1 MKQPRPKVLTGRTHE
16 QPCGCGR
23 VYVTVNRLEGRLVEV
38 FARLGKSGG
47 CGAATMEAVGRL
59 LSAGLRCGVDAQI
72 LLKQVSGIQCHRS
85 PSCLDAVAEVLKAE
99 AATVAE
105 VTA

>member
-1 MKQPRPKVLTGRTHE
+1 MKQPRPKVLSGRTHE

-23 VYVTVNRLEGRLVEV
+23 VYVTVNLDAEGRPVEV

-59 LSAGLRCGVDAQI
+59 LSAGLRCGIDSQI
-72 LLKQVSGIQCHRS
+72 LLKQVSGIQCHRQ
-85 PSCLDAVAEVLKAE
+85 PSCLDAVAEVLKVE
-99 AATVAE
+99 SGEVAA
-105 VTA
+105 